1 MIISFIHQNV
11 FNYQVQQFSGVSVIR
26 AYSVSIFDTVFSET
40 GNTTMFSE
48 QETSDNVTLVTPGA
62 GCQHTSSMAYIAA
75 IVIGVCRLFSSLT
88 LARILMTCSR
98 RVMYFSSLVLTILSL
113 LMFSTFSFM
122 IRQRAQESVVT
133 NSKMVPNTKYI
144 FGFLKYVEY

>member
-1 MIISFIHQNV
+1 M
-11 FNYQVQQFSGVSVIR
+11 IR

-48 QETSDNVTLVTPGA
+48 QQTSDNVTLVTQGA

-133 NSKMVPNTKYI
+133 NSKIVPNTKYI
-144 FGFLKYVEY
+144 FGFWKSEYQIYSVYKKLLNMITRKC

>member
-1 MIISFIHQNV
+1 M
-11 FNYQVQQFSGVSVIR
+11 IR

-48 QETSDNVTLVTPGA
+48 HTSDNVTMGPPGA

-98 RVMYFSSLVLTILSL
+98 RTMYFSSLVLTILSL

-122 IRQRAQESVVT
+122 MKEGPVFSLQVGSFLSSCVLVISVQVVQ
-133 NSKMVPNTKYI
+133 SLLASLI
-144 FGFLKYVEY
+144 D